1 MIRVDGNRRQ
11 AGAGRERL
19 QALAGGGKLTPVT
32 FDDLER
38 EWRRRQRGRRREV
51 TFVIVAG
58 VALLAVLA
66 VAAWFL
72 WPRLAGLVT

>member
-1 MIRVDGNRRQ
+1 
-11 AGAGRERL
+11 
-19 QALAGGGKLTPVT
+19 VT

-66 VAAWFL
+66 VAAWLL
-72 WPRLAGLVT
+72 WPRLAGLVI